1 MALTIALIVSAAIS
15 AQDKTTGAIKGKIR
29 VETGTPDGITVIV
42 RRGETE
48 VSRGTTNKNGEF
60 LIERLQ
66 PGIYG
71 VTMRKTG
78 LSIGT
83 MEDIEVKA
91 GKTRTI
97 GDRLI
102 LTVDEGSIAFI
113 SGSVFNA
120 VGRSVPNAKVELA
133 RVFDDGRVKKIDGR
147 ITTETGSFKFRLA
160 PDVAKYRVS
169 VKLEG
174 DDISADVDIDGAA
187 IYRVALSLP
196 PPQKPKP

>member
-174 DDISADVDIDGAA
+174 DDISADVAIDGAA